1 MQCIYI
7 YNLFYLVAHW
17 LAIEGVQPAIPENP
31 PPLSRDLQKL
41 EGINPG
47 KYMGYMITQHSAME
61 LEITII
67 SNLILWSSDKLCAC
81 NGLTMH
87 RGARNSNVTLLRCKL
102 LLSSGQISNIVETRH
117 VQVSVVNGIWD
128 FYPLVRIY
136 DHELDFHLVCCYVV
150 VNSVHRNKSLYGE
163 AWQRKTN
170 DEEQKGCQGQTS
182 HGTRFVCGKLHL

>member
-1 MQCIYI
+1 
-7 YNLFYLVAHW
+7 
-17 LAIEGVQPAIPENP
+17 
-31 PPLSRDLQKL
+31 
-41 EGINPG
+41 
-47 KYMGYMITQHSAME
+47 ME

-67 SNLILWSSDKLCAC
+67 SNMILWSSDKLCAC

-102 LLSSGQISNIVETRH
+102 LLSSGQISNFVETRH
-117 VQVSVVNGIWD
+117 VWVSVVNGIRD
-128 FYPLVRIY
+128 LYPPVRIY
-136 DHELDFHLVCCYVV
+136 GHGLGFPSCYIV